1 MSSITISIY
10 FVRLLIQGILL
21 KGYSEKEVL
30 ESCDLSVD
38 ILYDDHR
45 RITLE
50 QFGALSAYIMKE
62 LEDEAF
68 GLLEKPIRRNAFRL
82 LAHSCVHTD
91 TIGESMRIMADF
103 FNLLENGYH
112 HEIEIQSDL
121 AIYKLT
127 PLPSAKIVNHLIRDS
142 IFLIFQRLHSWLS
155 DRRLNIVYVT
165 IDREENKAHKEYGAA
180 YSGAKLKFDD
190 PIARLAFHK
199 SILELPVLRDKHALL
214 QLLKIVATQTPAEII
229 TRTLQPDSLSSRIRN
244 FIELHLEGNQKVP
257 DLDLVEAHVGMS
269 SQSIRRHL
277 LKTDTSF
284 QQIKTQV
291 RRDIAISMLNEKG
304 LSVEEISLRLGF
316 SEPGSFI
323 RAFKSWTGKT
333 PTAYR
338 SSID

>member
-30 ESCDLSVD
+30 ESCGLPVD

-45 RITLE
+45 RITLV

-127 PLPSAKIVNHLIRDS
+127 PLPNSKIVNHLIRDS

-165 IDREENKAHKEYGAA
+165 IDREENKAHKEYGAVH
-180 YSGAKLKFDD
+180 
-190 PIARLAFHK
+190 ARINMWA
-199 SILELPVLRDKHALL
+199 
-214 QLLKIVATQTPAEII
+214 
-229 TRTLQPDSLSSRIRN
+229 
-244 FIELHLEGNQKVP
+244 G
-257 DLDLVEAHVGMS
+257 
-269 SQSIRRHL
+269 
-277 LKTDTSF
+277 
-284 QQIKTQV
+284 
-291 RRDIAISMLNEKG
+291 
-304 LSVEEISLRLGF
+304 
-316 SEPGSFI
+316 
-323 RAFKSWTGKT
+323 
-333 PTAYR
+333 
-338 SSID
+338 